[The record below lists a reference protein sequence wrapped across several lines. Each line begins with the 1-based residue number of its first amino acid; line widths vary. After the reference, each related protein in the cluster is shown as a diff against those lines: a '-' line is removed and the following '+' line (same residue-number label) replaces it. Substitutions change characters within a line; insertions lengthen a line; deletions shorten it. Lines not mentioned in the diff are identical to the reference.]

1 MRRFMITVLLC
12 APLAAFA
19 ASPCKLEAPRNFQL
33 DLVGIRGVQIDVH
46 GQNLHVTGNANSKS
60 LDLKGRACASDKTA
74 LSGLQITHRREGDQ
88 LLIDMGGDSSFSYSL
103 FGSEYARLEATLQLP
118 DNLPVTVS
126 VGSGDADVADVNELK
141 SHVGS
146 GDLHVRRVAG
156 AVSSSV
162 GSGDIDVNDIGS
174 LDLGSVGSGD
184 FKGNG
189 IRGDARIGSI
199 GSGDV
204 SLKNVGGSVRAET
217 LGSGDLQVSDV
228 GGDFSLGAKG
238 SGDVSHS
245 GVKGKV
251 SVPNDDD

>member
-1 MRRFMITVLLC
+1 MRRSLITVLLC

-19 ASPCKLEAPRNFQL
+19 ASPCKYSAARNLQL
-33 DLVGIRGVQIDVH
+33 DLAGVRGVQIDVH
-46 GQNLHVTGNANSKS
+46 GQDLHVTGSANAKG
-60 LDLKGRACASDKTA
+60 LDLKGRACASDNSA
-74 LSGLQITHRREGDQ
+74 LEGMQITHRRDGDQ
-88 LLIDMGGDSSFSYSL
+88 LLIDIGGSSGFSFNL
-103 FGSEYARLEATLQLP
+103 FGSKYASLEATVQLP

-126 VGSGDADVADVNELK
+126 VGSGDAYVADVRELK

-162 GSGDIDVNDIGS
+162 GSGDLDVNDIGS

-184 FKGNG
+184 FQGNG
-189 IRGDARIGSI
+189 VRGDARIGSI

-204 SLKNVGGSVRAET
+204 SLKNVGGSLRAET